1 MQGKIV
7 GIGIGLVLVSIGLA
21 GVGPATAADSGAEP
35 SNTPPLAEAGLDR
48 EVRAGATVWLDATG
62 SRDPDGTI
70 EDYAWSIT
78 APNGTTFTPGCADC
92 GRTEFVPAR
101 EGRYNV
107 TVTVTDDDGATRS
120 DTLYVDVNGTL
131 PSASLSGPTEPTV
144 DEDATYTVELEETRA
159 VETVVWRSNR
169 SLEREETV
177 GRETVDASTDLTF
190 DDAEP
195 RRLRVLVRTAANQR
209 TAAELVV
216 RPQVPAPVGSDSA
229 TVDGTDENDG
239 PRGFREFEW
248 DGQEI
253 LIDAP
258 QAVVPD
264 ATEGESGI
272 GVDRPDNT
280 PSGQELDRL
289 AQAGPAERAQ
299 DFDRDYRGGGGG
311 FEEDSDTTKSD
322 SAEGGDGGT
331 WTGQPNKPS
340 IP

>member
-62 SRDPDGTI
+62 SRDPDGEIAGYEWT
-70 EDYAWSIT
+70 IT

-131 PSASLSGPTEPTV
+131 PSASLTGPTDPTV
-144 DEDATYTVELEETRA
+144 DEDATYTVELDEPRA
-159 VETVVWRSNR
+159 VETVVWRSNQ
-169 SLEREETV
+169 SLEREVAVDGET
-177 GRETVDASTDLTF
+177 DAESTDFTF
-190 DDAEP
+190 EDAEP

-216 RPQVPAPVGSDSA
+216 RPQEPTALESDSA
-229 TVDGTDENDG
+229 TVGGTDDNDV
-239 PRGFREFEW
+239 RDFREFEW
-248 DGQEI
+248 AGQEI

-258 QAVVPD
+258 QAVIPD